1 MNVVLEA
8 CDVCRIVDYCTEVN
22 GLIVCSNCIQKL
34 KEEEKDNSSEEL
46 YKNQT
51 SIFDYL

>member
-22 GLIVCSNCIQKL
+22 GLIVCSNCIHKL
-34 KEEEKDNSSEEL
+34 KEDENVNSEDI
-46 YKNQT
+46 YINQT